1 MSHRIFSLS
10 LVLLTVIFI
19 CGGYGAQAQSVY
31 QVTDVPVDVTAK
43 DAAVARQQAFNKAQ
57 RNAFDILISRMSLS
71 VEDTVNLANLSFTE
85 ITTLIQDFEVIN
97 EKSSSVRYIATLSFQ
112 FKADAVKKLFRQYN
126 IDFVETV
133 SDRTLLLPVFSEGF
147 KEILFE
153 ESNVWLNTWKTG
165 LPKFSFLMPIL
176 PLGDIED
183 IESVSFIDNKLQIEG
198 NAYRFLADKYQ
209 VSKVILVKL
218 SMIDENSSKV
228 EITTFAKEG
237 LANSEEIML
246 DLPFSSYQALVNA
259 TIAHLDQQWKIEHV
273 INHDSVNS
281 AKFSVTFESSATWYE
296 IRQKINKISLIE
308 KLDLI
313 RIGTH
318 QIDLEIQFNGS
329 NDKFIQAIRNTGLD
343 IKELGISSYLITKP

>member
-1 MSHRIFSLS
+1 MSYRILS
-10 LVLLTVIFI
+10 LVLGAIFFI
-19 CGGYGAQAQSVY
+19 CSGYSALAQSVY
-31 QVTDVPVDVTAK
+31 HVTGVAVDVTAN
-43 DAAVARQQAFNKAQ
+43 DASKARQQAFNKAQ
-57 RNAFDILISRMSLS
+57 RDAFDILLSRMLLS
-71 VEDTVNLANLSFTE
+71 TEDTDNLANISFTE

-133 SDRTLLLPVFSEGF
+133 SDRTLLLPVFFEGD

-165 LPKFSFLMPIL
+165 LPKFSFLTPIL

-183 IESVSFIDNKLQIEG
+183 IESVLFIDNRLQIEG
-198 NAYRFLADKYQ
+198 NAYRFLSDKYQ
-209 VSKVILVKL
+209 ISKVILVKL
-218 SMIDENSSKV
+218 SKIEENFSKV
-228 EITTFAKEG
+228 EITTFTKEG
-237 LANSEEIML
+237 LVNSEEIVL
-246 DLPFSSYQALVNA
+246 GLPFSSYQALVNA
-259 TIAHLDQQWKIEHV
+259 TIAYLDQQWKIEHV
-273 INHDSVNS
+273 INNNSINS
-281 AKFSVTFESSATWYE
+281 AKISVTFENSATWYE

-313 RIGTH
+313 RIANH
-318 QIDLEIQFNGS
+318 QIDLEIQFNGT

-343 IKELGISSYLITKP
+343 IKELGTSSYLITKP